1 MEYIGLDVHKQYTVA
16 CILEKDTGEARFVKL
31 NNLRSEFVKLF
42 NKYGQQQTVLEA
54 SSYSYQVFDLIEDLV
69 SEIQIANPSKVRAI
83 AEASIKTDK
92 IDALTLARLLSAG
105 YIPQTYIRSR
115 DNRTVIGQLHQR
127 MFLVRSRTR
136 IKNRIHSFFDSQPE
150 AVRRD
155 QPRKRDLFGKAGRRW
170 LNQAALPA
178 AEDKML
184 KNMLQ
189 FLDNHDVLI
198 KESDGWIK
206 ELFLSDPIAQ
216 RLATIPGIG
225 QFLAVLIRHEID
237 DIGRFRDVKKLHA
250 YAGMVPGTKS
260 SGGKTY
266 HGKLVK
272 NCNHILKWALIEA
285 VWPAIQGDPWLKSM
299 YLKKKKHKHYNIART
314 LVAKNILT
322 LVYKVWTENRDYLP
336 VKPLTNNAAVRQP

>member
-16 CILEKDTGEARFVKL
+16 CILDQATGEVRFLRL
-31 NNLRSEFVKLF
+31 NNLRSEFIKLF
-42 NKYGQQQTVLEA
+42 NKHGDQKTVLEA
-54 SSYSYQVFDLIEDLV
+54 SSYSYLVFDLIEDLV

-83 AEASIKTDK
+83 ADAAIKTDK
-92 IDALTLARLLSAG
+92 IDALTLARLLSAD

-115 DNRTVIGQLHQR
+115 DNRTVINQLHQR

-136 IKNRIHSFFDSQPE
+136 VKNRIHSFFDNQPE
-150 AVRRD
+150 SVRRD

-170 LNQAALPA
+170 LDNVVLPA

-198 KESDGWIK
+198 KESDSWIK
-206 ELFLSDPIAQ
+206 ELYLDDPAAQ

-225 QFLAVLIRHEID
+225 KFLAVLIRHEID
-237 DIGRFRDVKKLHA
+237 DISRFRNVKKLHA
-250 YAGMVPGTKS
+250 YAGLVPTTKS

-285 VWPAIQGDPWLKSM
+285 VWPSIQGDSWLKSM
-299 YLKKKKHKHYNIART
+299 YIKKKAHKHYNIART

-336 VKPLTNNAAVRQP
+336 VKPLSNNAAVRQP